1 MLRRFLPYGARAAA
15 VRAGCPV
22 RSARSR
28 CRHRTVVRD
37 DRSGVPEGAAHTIRP
52 HTRNADDCPGTP
64 EAARQT
70 CALRDCRFRRRRAV
84 KVVRRGGVGSGSPPS
99 TRQRQASSFRRHLQV
114 PDFRRRLHQCR
125 PGRGRD
131 PPAIDQRSRQM
142 WIKRARELKVGE
154 RDLNA
159 AVERMKHDLPATV
172 GQQLAWMRELLADG
186 CGQVMFH
193 PLNRS
198 IEVTLAD
205 LQLAC
210 ALDPHL
216 ARALID
222 SRGVSPPTWSAL
234 MKTPPEVRYL
244 KMSAK
249 R

>member
-1 MLRRFLPYGARAAA
+1 MSKTPLTGPSTTPPLHPSGVSQLFNPMYPLETISDGRLRQTWAPTLAGIAALRDVCAACSREPFVIYKTDLASLDFSEARSQIGARMGGRSVLEMNAGALAASGQD
-15 VRAGCPV
+15 VR
-22 RSARSR
+22 
-28 CRHRTVVRD
+28 
-37 DRSGVPEGAAHTIRP
+37 DRSGVGAPCQLRGFERRICPKRTRSRGRRTRP
-52 HTRNADDCPGTP
+52 
-64 EAARQT
+64 
-70 CALRDCRFRRRRAV
+70 RFRR
-84 KVVRRGGVGSGSPPS
+84 
-99 TRQRQASSFRRHLQV
+99 
-114 PDFRRRLHQCR
+114 
-125 PGRGRD
+125 
-131 PPAIDQRSRQM
+131 IDGF
-142 WIKRARELKVGE
+142 RAREHGKDQIAVSASNLGE
-154 RDLNA
+154 S
-159 AVERMKHDLPATV
+159 
-172 GQQLAWMRELLADG
+172 GLAHPRELLADG

-193 PLNRS
+193 PLNRG